1 MSVLTLRNKVYHS
14 PRLTLT
20 PPPLSGGWGGGT
32 TQTDLWGVCGPSYKV
47 DAAKECFMV
56 NKFPSA
62 KPDRVKNI
70 PYFRPETLKNHIPLA
85 CTYLYYPYKAVPC
98 SLARLAPSLVGAR
111 CECSL
116 VRRAPSLV
124 GARREKNC
132 GPVAVGASSARSFA
146 RDGRQSFSSE
156 TS

>member
-1 MSVLTLRNKVYHS
+1 M
-14 PRLTLT
+14 
-20 PPPLSGGWGGGT
+20 GGGT
-32 TQTDLWGVCGPSYKV
+32 TQTDLWVVCGPSYKV

-98 SLARLAPSLVGAR
+98 SLAR
-111 CECSL
+111 
-116 VRRAPSLV
+116 RAPSLV

-132 GPVAVGASSARSFA
+132 GPVAIGASSARSFA

>member
-1 MSVLTLRNKVYHS
+1 MKIDISALTLRDKVYHS
-14 PRLTLT
+14 PRLTLA
-20 PPPLSGGWGGGT
+20 PPPLSGGWGGT
-32 TQTDLWGVCGPSYKV
+32 TQTDSWGVCGPSYKV

-85 CTYLYYPYKAVPC
+85 CTYLCHPYKAVPC
-98 SLARLAPSLVGAR
+98 SLA
-111 CECSL
+111 
-116 VRRAPSLV
+116 RRAPSLV

-146 RDGRQSFSSE
+146 RDGRQSCSSE

>member
-1 MSVLTLRNKVYHS
+1 M
-14 PRLTLT
+14 
-20 PPPLSGGWGGGT
+20 GGT

-124 GARREKNC
+124 GARRERIVGLLQSEPEVRDLLHVMGVNRFLLK
-132 GPVAVGASSARSFA
+132 PVKWRN
-146 RDGRQSFSSE
+146 
-156 TS
+156 